1 GGVGRGEGEGGTG
14 VWRDWGGGVV
24 SEELVEVVEIASG
37 LRSHVGD
44 IQCLPV
50 YLVAAGDLKLTIK
63 ISSAAGQR
71 QQASA
76 RRHLRI
82 YNQVINRVALLI
94 RHANQQVLQH
104 LAVNFNI
111 PRPAARVS

>member
-1 GGVGRGEGEGGTG
+1 MPGSDWARQTIRGRERLPGLPAAGRFKQ
-14 VWRDWGGGVV
+14 W
-24 SEELVEVVEIASG
+24 VEVVESASG
-37 LRSHVGD
+37 FPSHVGN
-44 IQCLPV
+44 IQFLPV
-50 YLVAAGDLKLTIK
+50 YLVAAGNLKLTIK

-94 RHANQQVLQH
+94 RHA
-104 LAVNFNI
+104 
-111 PRPAARVS
+111 